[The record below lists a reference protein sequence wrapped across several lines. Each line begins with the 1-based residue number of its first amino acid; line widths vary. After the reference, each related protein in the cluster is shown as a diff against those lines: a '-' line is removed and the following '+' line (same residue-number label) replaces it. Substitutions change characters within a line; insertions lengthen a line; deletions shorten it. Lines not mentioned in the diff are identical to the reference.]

1 MAGDKIL
8 PLERLPEVLA
18 DLKAQGKR
26 IVHCHGVFDL
36 LHPGHLFHFES
47 AKKEGDVLVVTLTSD
62 RHVNLGPDRPA
73 FTQDLRAKSLSMIG
87 CIDFVAINDHPSSVN
102 AIETIR
108 PDVFVKGADL
118 ASTSG
123 TEAVEGFQEEERAL
137 EAHGGRIHFTNDP
150 VFSSSKLINQY
161 LTAAPVETRLFLQE
175 FQKKH
180 PYESVISAIDSVG
193 KMKALVIGEAIVDE
207 YSYVRSMG
215 KSAKENLVA
224 FRFDNN
230 ELFAGGIVA
239 CANHTA
245 GFVEKVDMLTVLGR
259 KDPQDEFIVSKLK
272 HNVIPR
278 FFYRED
284 APTIRKTRYVD
295 PFLNKLFSVYHFND
309 EPLPDE
315 LDAELRA
322 WLEEHLPEYDFVIA
336 LDYGHGMLSA
346 ATIDLLSRKSRFL
359 AVNTQTNAANTG
371 FNPIT
376 KYPRADFFCIDEP
389 EIRIASGDR
398 LSPIETL
405 LPQIAARVGARR
417 AIVTRGHKGCL
428 ALDENGT
435 LHPIR
440 VLSGKVVD
448 RVGAG
453 DAFLSLAAPCAAAG
467 LPMDLV
473 GFIGNAVGALAV
485 GIVGNRSS
493 VEPSALKKFIKTLMA

>member
-1 MAGDKIL
+1 MDKIQ
-8 PLERLPEVLA
+8 PLEHLPELLA
-18 DLKAQGKR
+18 SLRLQGKR
-26 IVHCHGVFDL
+26 IVHCHGIFDL
-36 LHPGHLFHFES
+36 LHPGHLFYFES

-73 FTQDLRAKSLSMIG
+73 FTQDLRAKSLSMIA
-87 CIDFVAINDHPSSVN
+87 CVDFVAVNDHPSSVP

-108 PDVFVKGADL
+108 PDVYVKGAD
-118 ASTSG
+118 S
-123 TEAVEGFQEEERAL
+123 EGFQEEEAAL
-137 EAHGGRIHFTNDP
+137 GANGGRMHFTDDP

-161 LTAAPVETRLFLQE
+161 LTTAPVGTRIFLQE

-180 PYESVISAIDSVG
+180 SHDDVIAAIDSVG
-193 KMKALVIGEAIVDE
+193 KMRALVIGEAIIDE
-207 YSYVRSMG
+207 YRYVRSMG

-224 FRFDNN
+224 FRYDDS
-230 ELFAGGIVA
+230 ELFAGGVVA
-239 CANHTA
+239 CANHAA

-272 HNVIPR
+272 SNVVPR

-284 APTIRKTRYVD
+284 APTVRKTRYVD
-295 PFLNKLFSVYHFND
+295 PFMNKLFSVYHFND
-309 EPLPDE
+309 EPLPNE
-315 LDAELRA
+315 LDAELRV
-322 WLEEHLPEYDFVIA
+322 WLEQHLAEYDFVIA

-346 ATIDLLSRKSRFL
+346 ATIELLSRKSRFL

-376 KYPRADFFCIDEP
+376 KYPHADFICIDEP
-389 EIRIASGDR
+389 EIRIAAGDR
-398 LSPIETL
+398 VSPVEVL

-417 AIVTRGHKGCL
+417 AIVTRGHKGSL
-428 ALDENGT
+428 ALDETGA
-435 LHPIR
+435 LHSIC
-440 VLSGKVVD
+440 VLSNKVVD

-453 DAFLSLAAPCAAAG
+453 DAFLSLAAPCAASG

-473 GFIGNAVGALAV
+473 GFIGNAAGALAV

-493 VEPSALKKFIKTLMA
+493 VEPTALKKFIKTLMA

>member
-1 MAGDKIL
+1 MSMEKIRS
-8 PLERLPEVLA
+8 LEELSELVGTLRRE
-18 DLKAQGKR
+18 GKR

-47 AKKEGDVLVVTLTSD
+47 AKKEGDILVVTLTSD
-62 RHVNLGPDRPA
+62 RHVNMGPDRPA
-73 FTQDLRAKSLSMIG
+73 FAQDLRAKSLSMIG
-87 CIDFVAINDHPSSVN
+87 CIDFVAINDHPSSVP
-102 AIETIR
+102 AIEAIR

-118 ASTSG
+118 AGTNE
-123 TEAVEGFQEEERAL
+123 TEAIEGFQEEEKAL

-150 VFSSSKLINQY
+150 VFSSSRLINQY
-161 LTAAPVETRLFLQE
+161 LASAPVETRLFLQE
-175 FQKKH
+175 FQKSH
-180 PYESVISAIDSVG
+180 SYDDLMAAIDTIG
-193 KMKALVIGEAIVDE
+193 KMKVLVIGEAIIDE

-230 ELFAGGIVA
+230 ELFAGGVVA
-239 CANHTA
+239 CANHAA
-245 GFVEKVDMLTVLGR
+245 GFVERVDMLTVLGR
-259 KDPQDEFIVSKLK
+259 KDPQDEFIRSKLK
-272 HNVIPR
+272 PNVTPH
-278 FFYRED
+278 FLYRED
-284 APTIRKTRYVD
+284 APTVRKTRYVD

-322 WLEEHLPEYDFVIA
+322 WLEAHLGEYDLVIA
-336 LDYGHGMLSA
+336 LDYGHGMLSP
-346 ATIDLLSRKSRFL
+346 ATIELLSKSSRFL
-359 AVNTQTNAANTG
+359 AVNTQTNAANVG

-376 KYPRADFFCIDEP
+376 KYPRTDFFCIDEP
-389 EIRIASGDR
+389 EIRIASADR
-398 LSPIETL
+398 IRPIETL
-405 LPQIAARVGARR
+405 LPEIATRVGARR

-428 ALDENGT
+428 ALDESGM

-440 VLSGKVVD
+440 VLSGKIVD

-453 DAFLSLAAPCAAAG
+453 DAFLSVAAPCAAAG
-467 LPMDLV
+467 LPMDVV

-493 VEPSALKKFIKTLMA
+493 VEPAALKKFIKTLMA